1 MRCPVQQMKK
11 TKKIYLTKK
20 LKTNRKKNK
29 TKTKTVR
36 YLSRK
41 KRTKKLMPLKTWKIG
56 SSSSNGV
63 QKRPKNT

>member
-11 TKKIYLTKK
+11 TKKIYQTNK
-20 LKTNRKKNK
+20 LKTDRKKNK

-56 SSSSNGV
+56 LSSSKEV
-63 QKRPKNT
+63 PKTLKNT